1 MAQLDFENFSFSKK
15 DDETVHVTYA
25 ERYFFQVP
33 LADFTKIDE
42 AVEIKGKTL
51 LFPNAKDSV
60 ADRKVDM
67 IIDRGLHSM
76 VHKINKKDVVY
87 IDEESGIPLVGSGE
101 FGVIDRN
108 TSLLEVKTH
117 TGCNFNCNY
126 CSVDE
131 GVNNKTAD
139 ILIDPYYMAQEC
151 AKLAARKE
159 HPVEFNL
166 GPHGEPLLYP
176 FTKVLVEELAQIP
189 NCAVISVNTNGSF
202 LSRQLIDELKEAGLT
217 RINLSLNTLDQ
228 EVHNKLAGRVYPL
241 KHVLKMVEYCK
252 EIGMPILLAPTI
264 IPGFNDSVE
273 RDIEPLIKLAKT
285 ISSPYPTIGIQ
296 KFLEYKGGRNP
307 SKAIPFE
314 DFFATLRPLEEK
326 YDVVLTPK
334 ADWNPFGIYMDTKLE
349 KPFHKG
355 DVIKVTIKA
364 VGRVPSEKI
373 AVAGDRIVTVR
384 NCHKAIGASTKVK
397 LIRDK
402 HNIFNAVDMKG

>member
-1 MAQLDFENFSFSKK
+1 MAKIEFENFSFKQQ
-15 DDETVHVTYA
+15 DDNVHVTYA
-25 ERYFFQVP
+25 TRYVFIIP
-33 LADFTKIDE
+33 LEKLQAIDKEVKIL
-42 AVEIKGKTL
+42 GKTL
-51 LFPNAKDSV
+51 EFPNAKEHV
-60 ADRKVDM
+60 AERK
-67 IIDRGLHSM
+67 IDLLIDQGLHSM
-76 VHKINKKDVVY
+76 THKINKKNVTY
-87 IDEESGIPLVGSGE
+87 IDETSGIPLIGSGE

-117 TGCNFNCNY
+117 TGCNLNCVY

-151 AKLAARKE
+151 AKLAARKT

-176 FTKVLVEELAQIP
+176 FTKELVTELRAIP
-189 NCAVISVNTNGSF
+189 NCEVISVNTNGTF
-202 LSRQLIDELKEAGLT
+202 LSKQLIDELKEAGLS
-217 RINLSLNTLDQ
+217 RINLSLNTLDK
-228 EVHNKLAGRVYPL
+228 EVNDKLSGKAYPL

-264 IPGFNDSVE
+264 IPGYNDDPK
-273 RDIEPLIKLAKT
+273 RDFEPLIQLSKT
-285 ISSPYPTIGIQ
+285 IQSPYPTIGFQ

-314 DFFATLRPLEEK
+314 DFFASLRPFEEK

-334 ADWNPFGIYMDTKLE
+334 AGWNPFNIHMDTKLE
-349 KPFHKG
+349 KPFKKG
-355 DVIKVTIKA
+355 EVIQVTIKA
-364 VGRVPSEKI
+364 PGRTPSEKI
-373 AVAGDRIVTVR
+373 GVAKDRIVMIRGCYKESGT
-384 NCHKAIGASTKVK
+384 TKVK

-402 HNIFNAVDMKG
+402 HNIFHGVNLK

>member
-15 DDETVHVTYA
+15 DDTVHVTYA
-25 ERYFFQVP
+25 ERYFFTVP
-33 LADFTKIDE
+33 LEDFSKIDD
-42 AVEIKGKTL
+42 AVEFHGKQL
-51 LFPNAKDSV
+51 IFPNAKESV
-60 ADRKVDM
+60 ADRKVDQL
-67 IIDRGLHSM
+67 IDRGLHAM
-76 VHKINKKDVVY
+76 THKINKKDVVY
-87 IDEESGIPLVGSGE
+87 IDEESGIPLIGSGE

-131 GVNNKTAD
+131 GVNKKTAD
-139 ILIDPYYMAQEC
+139 ILIDPYYMAQVC
-151 AKLAARKE
+151 AELAARKT

-176 FTKVLVEELAQIP
+176 FTRELVAELSEIP
-189 NCAVISVNTNGSF
+189 NCSVISVNTNGSF
-202 LSRQLIDELKEAGLT
+202 LSRKLIDELKEAGLT

-228 EVHNKLAGRVYPL
+228 DIHNKLAGRPYPL

-252 EIGMPILLAPTI
+252 EIGMPILIAPTI
-264 IPGFNDSVE
+264 IPNFNDSVK
-273 RDIEPLIKLAKT
+273 RDIEPLIQLAKT
-285 ISSPYPTIGIQ
+285 IKSPFPTIGIQ

-307 SKAIPFE
+307 SEAIPFE
-314 DFFATLRPLEEK
+314 DFFAMLRPLEEK

-334 ADWNPFGIYMDTKLE
+334 ADWNPFGIYIDTKLE
-349 KPFHKG
+349 KPFKKG

-373 AVAGDRIVTVR
+373 AVAENRIVTVR
-384 NCHKAIGASTKVK
+384 NCYKAIGTSTKVK

-402 HNIFNAVDMKG
+402 HNIFNAIDMKG

>member
-1 MAQLDFENFSFSKK
+1 MTQLDFENFSFRQ
-15 DDETVHVTYA
+15 DGDTVDVTYA
-25 ERYFFQVP
+25 KRYHFSVP
-33 LADFTKIDE
+33 FSDFSAIDE
-42 AVEIKGKTL
+42 SVDIQGQTII
-51 LFPNAKDSV
+51 FPNAKESV

-76 VHKINKKDVVY
+76 THKINKKDVVY
-87 IDEESGIPLVGSGE
+87 IDEESGIPLIGSGE

-176 FTKVLVEELAQIP
+176 FTKELVEELAAIP

-202 LSRQLIDELKEAGLT
+202 LSKQLIDELKEAGLT

-228 EVHNKLAGRVYPL
+228 ETHDKLAGKPYPT
-241 KHVLKMVEYCK
+241 KHVLKMVDYCK
-252 EIGMPILLAPTI
+252 EIEMPILIAPTI
-264 IPGFNDSVE
+264 IPGFNDQVE

-285 ISSPYPTIGIQ
+285 IKSPFPTIGVQ

-307 SKAIPFE
+307 AQAIPFE
-314 DFFATLRPLEEK
+314 DFFAMLRPLEEK

-355 DVIKVTIKA
+355 EVIKVTIKA
-364 VGRVPSEKI
+364 EGRIPSEKI
-373 AVAGDRIVTVR
+373 GVAKDRIITIRSCV
-384 NCHKAIGASTKVK
+384 KKIGTSTKVK
-397 LIRDK
+397 IIRDK
-402 HNIFNAVDMKG
+402 HNIFNAVDMK